1 MQDDSTGGDAIES
14 ISTHDP
20 GPRTHFRRSR
30 SALPFMNL
38 LNGRSGKRIVRQR
51 CMSHEDGWRYAE
63 KMTTAT
69 RRIDRRSKDRK
80 YY

>member
-1 MQDDSTGGDAIES
+1 MQADSHENTAERI
-14 ISTHDP
+14 TTADP
-20 GPRTHFRRSR
+20 GPRKHFRRSR

-51 CMSHEDGWRYAE
+51 CMSHEDGWRYAA
-63 KMTTAT
+63 KLTTAT
-69 RRIDRRSKDRK
+69 HRVDRHSEDRK